1 MKYVK
6 LDNGSSTQNVERVKD
21 VRRTIKLLREV
32 WIRVEVE
39 KIDTYKGISIKALLN
54 SRVTGLFV
62 DKKFVEK
69 WRFKKDKLARPIQI
83 RNIDR
88 TDNSKGMVIYKIECN
103 LYYKGYVEWVKIDV
117 YDLERTEVILEMP

>member
-1 MKYVK
+1 LKYVK
-6 LDNGSSTQNVERVKD
+6 LDNGSSTQNIKGVRDVK
-21 VRRTIKLLREV
+21 RTMKLLREV
-32 WIRVEVE
+32 WMQVGVE
-39 KIDTYKGISIKALLN
+39 KIDTYKGVSIKALLN
-54 SRVTGLFV
+54 SRVIGLFV

-103 LYYKGYVEWVKIDV
+103 LYYKGYVE
-117 YDLERTEVILEMP
+117 